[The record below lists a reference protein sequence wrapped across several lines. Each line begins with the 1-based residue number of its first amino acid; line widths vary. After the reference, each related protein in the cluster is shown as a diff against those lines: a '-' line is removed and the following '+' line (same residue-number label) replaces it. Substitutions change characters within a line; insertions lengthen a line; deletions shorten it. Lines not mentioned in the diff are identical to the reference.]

1 MLTSPSPGIH
11 KALPQLVMASVVM
24 CVQLASVARA
34 TEPPITAVAFAPD
47 GQTVVGVSQSGL
59 QQFSW
64 PQLVRQRII
73 KVSAANLHCL
83 AFAADGRHL
92 AVGGGNP
99 AEDGVVEVFIWPQ
112 GKSIAAFVEHKDS
125 VRSVAWVDSTQIVSA
140 SLDRELKLWEFPG
153 SASGSIHG
161 FSGHSRGVS
170 DVLLL
175 NDDETMVTAGDD
187 QSVRVWEVAT
197 GKLIRSLNQ
206 HTKPIH
212 SLAARPSA
220 GGLPMVASAAG
231 DRTIKFWQPTIGRM
245 VRYVR
250 LDSVPLNIAWIDED
264 RIAAA
269 CVDGRVRI
277 VDANEVRVLQ
287 TLDGI
292 NGWAYALAV
301 DPVGN
306 SIVVGG
312 NDGQL
317 RNIKLE
323 VATAATE

>member
-1 MLTSPSPGIH
+1 M
-11 KALPQLVMASVVM
+11 VWM
-24 CVQLASVARA
+24 QLALVTCA
-34 TEPPITAVAFAPD
+34 TEPPITAVAFVPD
-47 GQTVVGVSQSGL
+47 GHSVVAVSQSGL
-59 QQFSW
+59 REFSW
-64 PQLVRQRII
+64 PQLKRQRTIQ
-73 KVSAANLHCL
+73 VAAANLHCL
-83 AFAADGRHL
+83 AFSADGRHL

-99 AEDGVVEVFIWPQ
+99 AEEGVLEVFTWPKA
-112 GKSIAAFVEHKDS
+112 KSVALFGEHSDS
-125 VRSVAWVDSTQIVSA
+125 VRSVAWVGSTKIVSA
-140 SLDRELKLWEFPG
+140 SLDRELKLWGFPG
-153 SASGSIHG
+153 SASASVRA

-170 DVLLL
+170 CVLSL
-175 NDDETMVTAGDD
+175 NGGETMVTAGDD
-187 QSVRVWEVAT
+187 QSVRVWEVAS

-212 SLAARPSA
+212 SLALRPPV

-250 LDSVPLNIAWIDED
+250 LDSMPLCIAWVDED

-277 VDANEVRVLQ
+277 VDSNEVRVLQ
-287 TLDGI
+287 ELDGI

-301 DPVGN
+301 HPAGN
-306 SIVVGG
+306 AIVVGG

-317 RNIKLE
+317 VKIELKF
-323 VATAATE
+323 ATQATE